1 MTSTTS
7 ADNGK
12 LVQDIKAVVADA
24 EAILR
29 ATAGQ
34 TGEEVA
40 ELRATMAARLADAKT
55 RLVAVEEAVV
65 EKARLAAKA
74 TDEYVHDNPWQS
86 VIIAGGIGFLIGY
99 LASSRKD

>member
-1 MTSTTS
+1 MTTPSNANS
-7 ADNGK
+7 EK
-12 LVQDIKAVVADA
+12 LVQDIKSVVADA

-40 ELRATMAARLADAKT
+40 ELRASMTAKLADAKA

-65 EKARLAAKA
+65 EKAKQAAKA

-99 LASSRKD
+99 LASRRD